1 MRDIIRALSPS
12 FLLSFYRKYKKKQ
25 QQAHLK
31 QQQVKNAFISK
42 DQLIQDLIDCG
53 IQKGESVLIH
63 SSLSKIGY
71 LKNGPKDLVDAL
83 FAVIGEK
90 GNVLMPNS
98 PNAEFQL
105 NYIKKNRLFDVKNSV
120 SKLGA
125 ISEYFRLL
133 PGAKR
138 SGHPTEPVSCIGPD
152 AEYFTQTHFGEK
164 TPYTKNSPF
173 YKLTEKKGKILY
185 IGVTF
190 ANAGTSLH
198 LLEDAVSNFKFPV
211 YYPVAFNVNV
221 QKENGELKE
230 METFVHDPAQ
240 SKKRKCDA
248 LIPLFEEAGVLFHSK
263 IGKALTLIVSADG
276 MYETMLNAY
285 YEKGVTMYTPKG
297 S

>member
-12 FLLSFYRKYKKKQ
+12 FILSFYRKYKKKQ

-71 LKNGPKDLVDAL
+71 LKNGPKDLVEAL

-105 NYIKKNRLFDVKNSV
+105 NYIKKNSLFDVKNSV

-138 SGHPTEPVSCIGPD
+138 SEHPTEPVSCIGPD

-211 YYPVAFNVNV
+211 YYPTAFNVKV

-230 METFVHDPAQ
+230 MEIFVHDPAQ

-263 IGKALTLIVSADG
+263 IGKAPTLVVSADG

>member
-1 MRDIIRALSPS
+1 
-12 FLLSFYRKYKKKQ
+12 
-25 QQAHLK
+25 
-31 QQQVKNAFISK
+31 
-42 DQLIQDLIDCG
+42 
-53 IQKGESVLIH
+53 
-63 SSLSKIGY
+63 LSKIGY
-71 LKNGPKDLVDAL
+71 LKNGPKDLVEAL

-138 SGHPTEPVSCIGPD
+138 SEHPTEPVSCIGPD

-173 YKLTEKKGKILY
+173 YKLTQKKGKILY

-211 YYPVAFNVNV
+211 YYPMAFNVKV

-263 IGKALTLIVSADG
+263 IGKAPTLVVSADG

>member
-71 LKNGPKDLVDAL
+71 LKNGPKDLVEAL

-138 SGHPTEPVSCIGPD
+138 SEHPTEPVSCIGPD

-173 YKLTEKKGKILY
+173 YKLTQKKGKILY

-211 YYPVAFNVNV
+211 YYPMAFNVKV

-263 IGKALTLIVSADG
+263 IGKAPTLVVSADG

>member
-12 FLLSFYRKYKKKQ
+12 FILSFYRKYKKKQ

-71 LKNGPKDLVDAL
+71 LKNGPKDLVEAL

-105 NYIKKNRLFDVKNSV
+105 NYIKKNRLFDVKNSA

-138 SGHPTEPVSCIGPD
+138 SEHPTEPVSCIGPD

-211 YYPVAFNVNV
+211 YYPTAFNVKV

-230 METFVHDPAQ
+230 MEIFVHDPAQ

-263 IGKALTLIVSADG
+263 IGKAPTLVVSADG

-285 YEKGVTMYTPKG
+285 FEKGVTMYTPKG

>member
-1 MRDIIRALSPS
+1 MRDIIRALSPT

-31 QQQVKNAFISK
+31 QQQVRNAFISK

-53 IQKGESVLIH
+53 IQKGESVLVH

-83 FAVIGEK
+83 FAVLGEN

-105 NYIKKNRLFDVKNSV
+105 NYIQKNRLFDVKNSV

-138 SGHPTEPVSCIGPD
+138 SEHPTEPVSCIGPD

-211 YYPVAFNVNV
+211 YYPTAFKVNV
-221 QKENGELKE
+221 QMENGEFKE
-230 METFVHDPAQ
+230 METLVHDPAQ

-263 IGKALTLIVSADG
+263 IGKAPTFLVSADG
-276 MYETMLNAY
+276 MYETMLKAY

>member
-71 LKNGPKDLVDAL
+71 LKNGPKDLVEAL
-83 FAVIGEK
+83 FAVIGKK

-138 SGHPTEPVSCIGPD
+138 SEHPTEPVSCIGPD

-211 YYPVAFNVNV
+211 YYPTAFNVKV

-230 METFVHDPAQ
+230 MEIFVHDPAQ

-263 IGKALTLIVSADG
+263 IGKAPTLVVSADG

>member
-12 FLLSFYRKYKKKQ
+12 FILSFYRKYKKKQ

-71 LKNGPKDLVDAL
+71 LKNGPKDLVEAL
-83 FAVIGEK
+83 FAVIGKK

-105 NYIKKNRLFDVKNSV
+105 NYIKKNTLFDVKNSV

-138 SGHPTEPVSCIGPD
+138 SEHPTEPVSCIGPD

-211 YYPVAFNVNV
+211 YYPTAFNVKV

-230 METFVHDPAQ
+230 MEIFVHDPAQ

-263 IGKALTLIVSADG
+263 IGKAPTLVVSADG

>member
-71 LKNGPKDLVDAL
+71 LKNGPKDLVEAL

-138 SGHPTEPVSCIGPD
+138 SEHPTEPVSCIGPD

-211 YYPVAFNVNV
+211 YYPTAFNVKV

-230 METFVHDPAQ
+230 MEIFVHDPAQ

-263 IGKALTLIVSADG
+263 IGKAPTLVVSADG

-285 YEKGVTMYTPKG
+285 YEKGVMMYTPKG

>member
-1 MRDIIRALSPS
+1 MRDIIRAFSPS

-71 LKNGPKDLVDAL
+71 LKNGPKDLVEAL

-138 SGHPTEPVSCIGPD
+138 SEHPTEPVSCIGPD

-211 YYPVAFNVNV
+211 YYPTAFNVKV

-230 METFVHDPAQ
+230 MEIFVHDPAQ

-263 IGKALTLIVSADG
+263 IGKAPTLVVSADG

>member
-1 MRDIIRALSPS
+1 MRDIIRAFSPS

-31 QQQVKNAFISK
+31 QQQVRNAFISK

-83 FAVIGEK
+83 FAVIGEE

-105 NYIKKNRLFDVKNSV
+105 NYIKKNSLFDVKNSV

-138 SGHPTEPVSCIGPD
+138 SEHPTEPVSCIGPD

-211 YYPVAFNVNV
+211 YYPTAFNVKV

-230 METFVHDPAQ
+230 MEIFVHDPAQ

-263 IGKALTLIVSADG
+263 IGKAPTLVVSANG

>member
-1 MRDIIRALSPS
+1 MRDIIRAFSPS

-31 QQQVKNAFISK
+31 QQQVRNAFISK

-83 FAVIGEK
+83 FAVIGEE

-105 NYIKKNRLFDVKNSV
+105 NYIQKNRLFDVKNSG

-133 PGAKR
+133 PGSKR
-138 SGHPTEPVSCIGPD
+138 SEHPTEPVSCIGPD
-152 AEYFTQTHFGEK
+152 SEYFTHTHFGEK

-211 YYPVAFNVNV
+211 YYPTAFNVKV

-230 METFVHDPAQ
+230 MEIFVHDPAQ

-263 IGKALTLIVSADG
+263 IGKAPTLVVSANG

>member
-71 LKNGPKDLVDAL
+71 LKNGPKDLVEAL

-138 SGHPTEPVSCIGPD
+138 SEHPTEPVSCIGPD
-152 AEYFTQTHFGEK
+152 AEFFTQTHFGEK

-211 YYPVAFNVNV
+211 YYPMAFNVKV
-221 QKENGELKE
+221 QNENGELKE

-263 IGKALTLIVSADG
+263 IGKAPTLVVSADG

>member
-71 LKNGPKDLVDAL
+71 LKNGPKDLVEAL

-138 SGHPTEPVSCIGPD
+138 SEHPTEPVSCIGPD

-211 YYPVAFNVNV
+211 YYPTAFNVKV

-230 METFVHDPAQ
+230 MEIFVHDPAQ

-263 IGKALTLIVSADG
+263 IGKAPTLVVSADG

>member
-12 FLLSFYRKYKKKQ
+12 FILSFYRKYKKKQ

-71 LKNGPKDLVDAL
+71 LKNGPKDLVEAL

-138 SGHPTEPVSCIGPD
+138 SEHPTEPVSCIGPD

-211 YYPVAFNVNV
+211 YYPTAFNVKV

-230 METFVHDPAQ
+230 MEIFVHDPAQ

-263 IGKALTLIVSADG
+263 IGKAPTLVVSADG